1 MMKRIAAV
9 TAAVCSLFAVV
20 LLAGGLS
27 KYKGWDK
34 SPQGYLMTAEER
46 AQWASS
52 VKSDADAEKFV
63 QDFLAKR
70 GPNFPKEVEQA
81 AAAADKYF
89 TAGNIKGSST
99 ERGKLVIVLGP
110 PGAISLAT
118 KDVKADYRNSPDS
131 AMNVGGASAG
141 AGGGGGQGASV
152 ADMMGAQRGPGSG
165 GGTVREYTITYPPQK
180 LPASYGK
187 ELVVKIQLN
196 GDGSDYLGDR
206 NTKAELDRL
215 YEMVAQS
222 KLAANTTPAAAH

>member
-9 TAAVCSLFAVV
+9 TAVCSLFAVA

-34 SPQGYLMTAEER
+34 SPQGYLMTADER

-70 GPNFPKEVEQA
+70 GPNFPKEVDQA

-89 TAGNIKGSST
+89 TVGSIKGSST

-110 PGAISLAT
+110 PGGISLSS

-131 AMNVGGASAG
+131 AMSMGSEGQR
-141 AGGGGGQGASV
+141 GGGGTGASV
-152 ADMMGAQRGPGSG
+152 ADMAGAQRGPGAG
-165 GGTVREYTITYPPQK
+165 GGTIREYTITYPPQK

-187 ELVVKIQLN
+187 ELVVRIEVN
-196 GDGSDYLGDR
+196 GDGSDSIGDR
-206 NTKAELDRL
+206 KTKAELDRL
-215 YEMVAQS
+215 YEMAAQA
-222 KLAANTTPAAAH
+222 KLAANTPAPAAH

>member
-9 TAAVCSLFAVV
+9 TAVVCSLFAVA

-34 SPQGYLMTAEER
+34 SPQGYLMTADER

-63 QDFLAKR
+63 QDFLARR
-70 GPNFPKEVEQA
+70 GPNFPKEVEQS

-89 TAGNIKGSST
+89 TAGTIKGSST

-110 PGAISLAT
+110 PGGISLAS
-118 KDVKADYRNSPDS
+118 KDVKGDIRNSPDS
-131 AMNVGGASAG
+131 ALSVGSEGR
-141 AGGGGGQGASV
+141 GGGGGNGASV
-152 ADMMGAQRGPGSG
+152 ADMAGAQRGPGTG
-165 GGTVREYTITYPPQK
+165 GGTLREYTITYPPQK

-187 ELVVKIQLN
+187 ELIVKIQLN
-196 GDGSDYLGDR
+196 GDGSDYIGDR
-206 NTKAELDRL
+206 ATKAELERV
-215 YEMVAQS
+215 YEMAAQA
-222 KLAANTTPAAAH
+222 KLAANAPAQAPAH

>member
-9 TAAVCSLFAVV
+9 TAVCSLFAVA

-34 SPQGYLMTAEER
+34 SPQGYLMTADER
-46 AQWASS
+46 AQWVSS

-63 QDFLAKR
+63 QDFLARR
-70 GPNFPKEVEQA
+70 GPNFPKEVEQS

-89 TAGNIKGSST
+89 TVGTIKGSST

-110 PGAISLAT
+110 PGGISLGT
-118 KDVKADYRNSPDS
+118 RDVKADYRNSPDS
-131 AMNVGGASAG
+131 AMNVGSASTG

-152 ADMMGAQRGPGSG
+152 ADMMGAQRGPGAG
-165 GGTVREYTITYPPQK
+165 GGTIREYTITYPPQK

-187 ELVVKIQLN
+187 ELIVKIQVN
-196 GDGSDYLGDR
+196 GDGSDSIGDR
-206 NTKAELDRL
+206 RSKAELDRL
-215 YEMVAQS
+215 YEMAAQA
-222 KLAANTTPAAAH
+222 KLAANTPAPAAH

>member
-9 TAAVCSLFAVV
+9 TAVCTLFAVAV
-20 LLAGGLS
+20 LAGGMS

-34 SPQGYLMTAEER
+34 SPQGYFMTADER

-70 GPNFPKEVEQA
+70 GPNFPKEVEQS

-89 TAGNIKGSST
+89 TVGTIKGSST

-110 PGAISLAT
+110 PGAISLGT

-131 AMNVGGASAG
+131 ALSVGSEGQR
-141 AGGGGGQGASV
+141 GGGGQGASV

-165 GGTVREYTITYPPQK
+165 GGTIREYTITYPPQK
-180 LPASYGK
+180 LPAAYGK
-187 ELVVKIQLN
+187 ELVVKIQLSS
-196 GDGSDYLGDR
+196 DGNDSIGDR
-206 NTKAELDRL
+206 STKVELDRL
-215 YEMVAQS
+215 YELAAQA
-222 KLAANTTPAAAH
+222 KLAVNAPAATAH